1 MLLYTD
7 KIFSIFMYAQTG
19 DNQVSVKYSINTYVR
34 YLNYAL
40 LIIAELPNDELTG
53 NHTLNLPPLCL

>member
-19 DNQVSVKYSINTYVR
+19 DNQVCTLEARSKRLDMHEQEIKLVYKIIPSEVR
-34 YLNYAL
+34 QKNFGDNN
-40 LIIAELPNDELTG
+40 IK
-53 NHTLNLPPLCL
+53 

>member
-19 DNQVSVKYSINTYVR
+19 DNQVSTLEAPSKSFG
-34 YLNYAL
+34 YA
-40 LIIAELPNDELTG
+40 
-53 NHTLNLPPLCL
+53 

>member
-19 DNQVSVKYSINTYVR
+19 DNQVCTLEAPSKSFR
-34 YLNYAL
+34 YA
-40 LIIAELPNDELTG
+40 
-53 NHTLNLPPLCL
+53 

>member
-19 DNQVSVKYSINTYVR
+19 DNQVCTLEAPSKRLDMHEQEIKLRYKIMPREARVK
-34 YLNYAL
+34 
-40 LIIAELPNDELTG
+40 
-53 NHTLNLPPLCL
+53 NLGDNNIK